1 MKHSTHRS
9 KIVGLAVGLAGFS
22 LVGLI
27 GLGGISVAAPM
38 TGPEFDKIM
47 ILSETGDGPG
57 ISVGQF
63 AGCAGDRIQAL
74 VNAGER
80 PRSTPKVSGELTEDV
95 FLVTVPG
102 ETTDILFYFVGLEGH
117 PGALFL
123 DVITIG
129 GAQATTYA
137 DKVNAMSILTP
148 NCL

>member
-1 MKHSTHRS
+1 
-9 KIVGLAVGLAGFS
+9 
-22 LVGLI
+22 
-27 GLGGISVAAPM
+27 M
-38 TGPEFDKIM
+38 TGLEFDKIM

-74 VNAGER
+74 VDAGDR
-80 PRSTPKVSGELTEDV
+80 PRSTPRVSGELTGDV

-102 ETTDILFYFVGLEGH
+102 ETTNILFYFIALERH
-117 PGALFL
+117 PDALLL

-129 GAQATTYA
+129 GAKATSYD
-137 DKVNAMSILTP
+137 DKVKTISILTP